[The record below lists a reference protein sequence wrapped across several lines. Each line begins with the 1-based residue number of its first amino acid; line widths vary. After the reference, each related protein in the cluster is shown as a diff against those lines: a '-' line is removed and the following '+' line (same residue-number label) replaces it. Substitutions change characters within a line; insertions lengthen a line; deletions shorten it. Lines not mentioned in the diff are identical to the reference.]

1 MAAPPA
7 FSLRSVHPEDA
18 PWLWELKIAALR
30 TYVELTWGE
39 WNEPQQRAFFERG
52 FTPQTLRIITIENEG
67 DAGVLEL
74 ARRGSE
80 FFITRLELL
89 PRFQR
94 RGIGSAIIQ
103 GIQLEAGLANKP
115 VRLQV
120 LRVNPARLLYRKLGF
135 TEVGETSTH
144 VLMSWFAARQNS
156 LASPPD

>member
-1 MAAPPA
+1 
-7 FSLRSVHPEDA
+7 
-18 PWLWELKIAALR
+18 
-30 TYVELTWGE
+30 VELTSGE
-39 WNEPQQRAFFERG
+39 WNDPQQRAFFERG
-52 FTPQTLRIITIENEG
+52 FTPQTLCIITIENEG

-80 FFITRLELL
+80 FFLARLELL

-103 GIQLEAGLANKP
+103 GIQTEAGLANLP

-120 LRVNPARLLYRKLGF
+120 LRANPARLLYRKLGF
-135 TEVGETSTH
+135 IEDGETSTH
-144 VLMSWFAARQNS
+144 VLMSWYAARQNS